1 MKNDMTK
8 YSAVFKELG
17 HPVRLSIVHHLSR
30 VVENK
35 SSVGDLQK
43 VLGIPNSTLS
53 HHIAALVQAGLL
65 EQKREGRTLFL

>member
-30 VVENK
+30 GHEK
-35 SSVGDLQK
+35 QK
-43 VLGIPNSTLS
+43 
-53 HHIAALVQAGLL
+53 
-65 EQKREGRTLFL
+65 